1 MCYDQICFWKR
12 ILRLWEMDEGR
23 MLSEE
28 EEGSGKSGER
38 GWWLG

>member
-12 ILRLWEMDEGR
+12 ILWFWEMDEGR

-28 EEGSGKSGER
+28 EEGSGSQVR